1 MTQHVVVL
9 GAGMVGSAIAA
20 DMAREG
26 FRVTVVD
33 SRPEAVR
40 QGGAME
46 GVRAVQADLSAP
58 EAVTKAIA
66 GADLVVGALASSLG
80 LQTLRTVVS
89 AGKTYVDVSFMAEDA
104 WELDPIAKQHG
115 ACAVVDCGV
124 APGVSNLLCGL
135 AVEILDACER
145 LEIYVGGLPVERS
158 WPFEY
163 KAGFAPADVLEE
175 YVRPARMVEH
185 GRLIVKEALSEPE
198 RIDFP
203 PVGTLEAF
211 NTDGLRSLAYTL
223 QVPHMK
229 EKTLRYPGHIE
240 LMRVMRHVGCFSKEP
255 IVVGGARVRPL
266 DVTSHLLFP
275 KWTFEEEEADLTV
288 MRVVAEGTREGRR
301 VRHAWDLFDRYDP
314 VTKLR
319 SMPRTTGYAATCMAV
334 LLLRGAYR
342 EPGVHPP
349 ELLARVP
356 GLVDAFLA
364 EYARRGLK
372 VAHSTADLPRD

>member
-9 GAGMVGSAIAA
+9 GAGMVGAAIAA

-26 FRVTVVD
+26 FRVTVVE
-33 SRPEAVR
+33 SRAEAVR
-40 QGGAME
+40 RAGAMG
-46 GVRAVQADLSAP
+46 GVRVVQADLSAP
-58 EAVTKAIA
+58 DAVTKAVA
-66 GADLVVGALASSLG
+66 GADLVLGALPSSLG
-80 LQTLRTVVS
+80 LQTLRTVLS

-104 WELDPIAKQHG
+104 WELDPMARERG
-115 ACAVVDCGV
+115 VCAVIDCGV
-124 APGVSNLLCGL
+124 APGVSNLLCGR
-135 AVEILDACER
+135 AVELLDACER
-145 LEIYVGGLPVERS
+145 LEIYVGGLPAERR
-158 WPFEY
+158 WPFQY
-163 KAGFAPADVLEE
+163 KAGFAPGDVLEE
-175 YVRPARMVEH
+175 YIRPARMVEH
-185 GRLIVKEALSEPE
+185 SRLVVKEALSEPE
-198 RIDFP
+198 LIDFP

-223 QVPHMK
+223 KVPQMK

-240 LMRVMRHVGCFSKEP
+240 LMRVLRHAGYFSKDP
-255 IVVGGARVRPL
+255 VAVGGVTVRPL
-266 DVTSHLLFP
+266 DVTSQLLFP

-288 MRVVAEGTREGRR
+288 MRVLAEGTRDGRR
-301 VRHAWDLFDRYDP
+301 VRHTWDLFDRYDP

-319 SMPRTTGYAATCMAV
+319 SMPRTTGYAATSMAV

-349 ELLARVP
+349 ELLSRVP

-372 VAHSTADLPRD
+372 VTHSTTGLPRE

>member
-33 SRPEAVR
+33 SRPEAVG
-40 QGGAME
+40 QAGEME

-163 KAGFAPADVLEE
+163 KAGFAPSDVLEE
-175 YVRPARMVEH
+175 YVRPARMVEN

-229 EKTLRYPGHIE
+229 EKTLR
-240 LMRVMRHVGCFSKEP
+240 F
-255 IVVGGARVRPL
+255 
-266 DVTSHLLFP
+266 LL
-275 KWTFEEEEADLTV
+275 
-288 MRVVAEGTREGRR
+288 
-301 VRHAWDLFDRYDP
+301 
-314 VTKLR
+314 
-319 SMPRTTGYAATCMAV
+319 
-334 LLLRGAYR
+334 YR
-342 EPGVHPP
+342 EWG
-349 ELLARVP
+349 
-356 GLVDAFLA
+356 
-364 EYARRGLK
+364 Y
-372 VAHSTADLPRD
+372 